1 MEEKKGVYKK
11 KGAAEESDA
20 QEAKNDVNDMEGGM
34 TNAGDVK
41 GVSKKKGGAA
51 KPKQKRKEDK
61 LKKTAKQLADPD
73 TNLKDF
79 SRKLKKYR
87 KTKKQIKEIKDDGV
101 AKKKGAGRTVKQ
113 LKDKKQEMQDTK
125 AHKKMGVKAYN
136 KKIGR
141 LNKKIA
147 RKGGA
152 QHIDGK
158 EHGAANYEDGYPPT
172 GSGKKKG
179 ASKKKGAASFEG
191 GLHAKNIKHSKSA
204 SGEVTHDGA
213 KKAGAAMGFTQNF
226 GPARQN
232 SYAKGAAKVAS
243 IMGYGASKKKGAAD
257 DTGSPHPPH
266 PSSPATMSSIN
277 STREGLGSFEGTKG
291 GGGYSGYGGQGFGSE
306 DNSLPKGVVQDYQQS
321 GGNANPIVAKDVL
334 QSALDFTKKS
344 TGNNTNTPFKANT
357 DPDSYA
363 VNMSRANYS
372 PSDGVSGI
380 DPQTGRD
387 AMFGGGSGG
396 MRGSRVENFSSNFQ
410 DAMRT
415 GIKVSTSGANELTSK
430 GVAAPPSITANT
442 LTTPTPT
449 NSTPPPKGKGKSKK
463 RKGLL
468 SSIQSALEPSFKFK
482 QIGRSKNKGKNVYR

>member
-158 EHGAANYEDGYPPT
+158 EHGAA
-172 GSGKKKG
+172 
-179 ASKKKGAASFEG
+179 SFEG

-232 SYAKGAAKVAS
+232 SYAKGAARVAQ
-243 IMGYGASKKKGAAD
+243 IMGKGAFKKKGAAD
-257 DTGSPHPPH
+257 DTGSPHEHSKRPNDGFVDDSGMGGFTGNQPVNKAYKLYQTSDIAAGRG
-266 PSSPATMSSIN
+266 PDIPNANVAGGSIPGPYPKMDAVSEFN
-277 STREGLGSFEGTKG
+277 SNVPLSRGMTARA
-291 GGGYSGYGGQGFGSE
+291 
-306 DNSLPKGVVQDYQQS
+306 PKGTPS
-321 GGNANPIVAKDVL
+321 NPKNEKQRNSMIKGFT
-334 QSALDFTKKS
+334 DF
-344 TGNNTNTPFKANT
+344 
-357 DPDSYA
+357 
-363 VNMSRANYS
+363 M
-372 PSDGVSGI
+372 
-380 DPQTGRD
+380 
-387 AMFGGGSGG
+387 
-396 MRGSRVENFSSNFQ
+396 
-410 DAMRT
+410 
-415 GIKVSTSGANELTSK
+415 KV
-430 GVAAPPSITANT
+430 
-442 LTTPTPT
+442 PT
-449 NSTPPPKGKGKSKK
+449 NSPRLVGEELKRLKASTHGNLVSDIFTPG
-463 RKGLL
+463 
-468 SSIQSALEPSFKFK
+468 SSPGAK
-482 QIGRSKNKGKNVYR
+482 KGKNHGKKKH

>member
-1 MEEKKGVYKK
+1 MKKEEGAYKK
-11 KGAAEESDA
+11 KGAAQESPEQQKKDLN
-20 QEAKNDVNDMEGGM
+20 KDMEGGM
-34 TNAGDVK
+34 KEAGDVPGASK
-41 GVSKKKGGAA
+41 GKNPHKKAVARKKGGAKKDMMMDE
-51 KPKQKRKEDK
+51 KP
-61 LKKTAKQLADPD
+61 
-73 TNLKDF
+73 
-79 SRKLKKYR
+79 
-87 KTKKQIKEIKDDGV
+87 V
-101 AKKKGAGRTVKQ
+101 ARKKGSAK
-113 LKDKKQEMQDTK
+113 
-125 AHKKMGVKAYN
+125 
-136 KKIGR
+136 
-141 LNKKIA
+141 
-147 RKGGA
+147 
-152 QHIDGK
+152 HIDGK
-158 EHGAANYEDGYPPT
+158 EHGAANYEEGYAPA

-204 SGEVTHDGA
+204 SGKVTHDGA

-449 NSTPPPKGKGKSKK
+449 NSTPPPKGKGKSKG
-463 RKGLL
+463 KGLL

>member
-51 KPKQKRKEDK
+51 KPKLKRKEDK
-61 LKKTAKQLADPD
+61 LKKTAKQLADVD
-73 TNLKDF
+73 VAGKKW
-79 SRKLKKYR
+79 SRKLVKYR

-158 EHGAANYEDGYPPT
+158 EH
-172 GSGKKKG
+172 
-179 ASKKKGAASFEG
+179 GAASFEG

-430 GVAAPPSITANT
+430 SVAAPPSITANT